1 MIAGPSSGS
10 LEPRSAEA
18 GSSQIRKRKRVLKKK
33 VSKKMLPQVD
43 GPNDSSGM
51 ITTNSGGRVAFV
63 TYQIKSN
70 QRIGSISFFL
80 NKIIKNHP

>member
-51 ITTNSGGRVAFV
+51 ITTNSGGGFC
-63 TYQIKSN
+63 YLSN
-70 QRIGSISFFL
+70 Q
-80 NKIIKNHP
+80 K